1 MVQPWIVLVRLQINC
16 KCPGSSSRTVMDL
29 IQLFDIK
36 EIYSWITRR
45 ILLNFG
51 RKKGLRIFVSP
62 ENVPKPT
69 RGDKRLVSYHSSS
82 NTLVSR

>member
-1 MVQPWIVLVRLQINC
+1 MVQPWILLVRLQINC

-69 RGDKRLVSYHSSS
+69 RGDKCLVSYLSSS